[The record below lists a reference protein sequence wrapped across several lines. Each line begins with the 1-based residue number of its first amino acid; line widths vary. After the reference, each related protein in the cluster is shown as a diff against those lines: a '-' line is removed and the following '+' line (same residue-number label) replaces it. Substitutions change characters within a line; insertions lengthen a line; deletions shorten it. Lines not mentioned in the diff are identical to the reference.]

1 MIMNGERPLSMQEIR
16 EGMKA
21 PQFILPASTGG
32 NISLK
37 DFRGKSNVVLYF
49 YPKDMTSGCIR
60 EACGFRDLKSE
71 FETLSTVVLG
81 VSMDDLES
89 HRKFSEAYSLD
100 FPLLSD
106 IDARVSSRYGV
117 YVEKGTYGR
126 TFMGIERT
134 TFVID
139 KSGTVR
145 KVFTGIN
152 IDKHADEILGFIKNL
167 F

>member
-1 MIMNGERPLSMQEIR
+1 MSELT

-32 NISLK
+32 NVSLK

-49 YPKDMTSGCIR
+49 YLQDMTSGCIR
-60 EACGFRDLKSE
+60 EACSLRDLKSE
-71 FETLSTVVLG
+71 FEEAGAVILG
-81 VSMDDLES
+81 VSMDDMKS
-89 HRKFSEAYSLD
+89 HEKFVSVHILN

-106 IDARVSSRYGV
+106 TGAKVSTRYGV
-117 YVEKGTYGR
+117 YVEKGSYGR

-139 KSGTVR
+139 KAGTIR
-145 KVFTGIN
+145 KIFTN
-152 IDKHADEILGFIKNL
+152 VNVDKHADEVLEFVRGMG
-167 F
+167 